1 MVDFKNNPLSDPHA
15 KLINVLSKIAEKR
28 EAENQEREE
37 ELLKAIEAEAR
48 LMKKYSRS
56 WTKGVVIAILFA
68 FLVPFITM
76 KEKSSSIWEI
86 SYFWG
91 IIFPIAITIFMLG
104 EPPGKGATFSDGTP
118 IRVKGQLWKKFVY
131 YILALVPWYSCLVLR
146 FRVDPL
152 QALWIT
158 PVSLVVLVIWALT
171 KDKVSAQTDPLG
183 LKKVYAEDYRTVKLH
198 QKMGGLNPDTMP
210 PILMTAANKDSVM
223 RMTPQDWNLIGHRL
237 HQAGYKNVLKKGR

>member
-1 MVDFKNNPLSDPHA
+1 MVDFNNNPLSDSHA

-28 EAENQEREE
+28 KEENHEREE
-37 ELLKAIEAEAR
+37 LFKAIEAEAR
-48 LMKKYSRS
+48 LIKKYRQS
-56 WTKGVVIAILFA
+56 WTKAVVIALVIA
-68 FLVPFITM
+68 ILVPFITM

-91 IIFPIAITIFMLG
+91 VIFPLVITLFMLF

-118 IRVKGQLWKKFVY
+118 IKVKGQLWKKAVY
-131 YILALVPWYSCLVLR
+131 CILAFVPWYSCLVLR
-146 FRVDPL
+146 FGVDPL

-158 PVSLVVLVIWALT
+158 PASLIVLVIWALT

-237 HQAGYKNVLKKGR
+237 RQGGYKNVLKKGR

>member
-37 ELLKAIEAEAR
+37 ELFKAIEAEAR

-56 WTKGVVIAILFA
+56 WTKGVVIAMLFA

-91 IIFPIAITIFMLG
+91 IIFPIAITLFMLG

-118 IRVKGQLWKKFVY
+118 IRVKDQLWKKFVY

-158 PVSLVVLVIWALT
+158 PVSLVVLIILALT
-171 KDKVSAQTDPLG
+171 KTPVSTQANPQRV
-183 LKKVYAEDYRTVKLH
+183 KKVTETDYRRLRSH
-198 QKMGGLNPDTMP
+198 QISGGLNPDAMP
-210 PILMTAANKDSVM
+210 PIFMTPANKDAIM
-223 RMTPQDWNLIGHRL
+223 RMTPSQWTRLGHQL
-237 HQAGYKNVLKKGR
+237 KAAGYKNVMKKGR

>member
-1 MVDFKNNPLSDPHA
+1 MVNFNNNSLLDPHV

-28 EAENQEREE
+28 KAENHESEE
-37 ELLKAIEAEAR
+37 IFKAIEAEAR
-48 LMKKYSRS
+48 LMKKYRHS
-56 WTKGVVIAILFA
+56 WTRAVVIALLIA
-68 FLVPFITM
+68 ILVPSITM

-91 IIFPIAITIFMLG
+91 VVFPIGITFFMLG

-118 IRVKGQLWKKFVY
+118 IKVKGQLWKKVVY
-131 YILALVPWYSCLVLR
+131 YILACVPWYSCLVLR